1 MAWRTVYR
9 LEWRILRRD
18 RAALLVLGVFAAF
31 LLVAALAGGR
41 AASTLEAGIRAERQ
55 TETDAAEA
63 HTVALESLAGSDKA
77 FSARDPRDP
86 VWMGQDGAAH
96 TAVLPPAPLAPI
108 ALGQR
113 DLQPQAV
120 RVTTGVRLTAQRESR
135 TAMSGPTRQMTGPFD
150 PAFLFVMLFPL
161 VVIALSYELLSG
173 ERERGTLAMLLS
185 QPVTQASLVL
195 GKAGA
200 RATALCIV
208 TVAFAVLG
216 LGVGGA
222 DLGSGA
228 AWLHVGLYVAVLVAW
243 ALFWFAAAVA
253 VNAWSTGSDRNAL
266 MLVGLW
272 LALVVIV
279 PGLVSVGVDTFAPA
293 PSSSELE
300 HEIRE
305 AAEDIERELVGLEGR
320 HDVDPRTQGFS
331 KKKVAVEQELLEKS
345 APLLQEHRRLQAE
358 REAVVGALRFTSP
371 ALVVQLALED
381 IAGSG
386 TARHSRFAEQVAAFH
401 GTYRGY
407 FATKIQAG
415 APFAP
420 SDVARIPKMEFQE
433 EPASALVGRVLS
445 GLALLALLIALLL
458 GCAWPGLRKI
468 GRLTR

>member
-31 LLVAALAGGR
+31 LLIAALAGGR
-41 AASTLEAGIRAERQ
+41 AASTLEDGIDAERQ
-55 TETDAAEA
+55 SESDAAAA
-63 HTVALESLAGSDKA
+63 HTTALRELAGSDVA

-86 VWMGQDGAAH
+86 VWMGQDGAAR

-113 DLQPQAV
+113 DLHPQAV
-120 RVTTGVRLTAQRESR
+120 RVTTGVRLTAQRESQ

-173 ERERGTLAMLLS
+173 ERERGTLTMLLS
-185 QPVTQASLVL
+185 QPVTQTSLVL

-216 LGVGGA
+216 LAVAGA
-222 DLGSGA
+222 DLSSGA
-228 AWLHVGLYVAVLVAW
+228 AWFHVALYMAVMVAW

-253 VNAWSTGSDRNAL
+253 VNAWGAGSDRNAL
-266 MLVGLW
+266 MLVGFW

-279 PGLVSVGVDTFAPA
+279 PGLVSVAVDTLSPA

-320 HDVDPRTQGFS
+320 HDVDTRTEGFS
-331 KKKVAVEQELLEKS
+331 KKKVAVESELLERS
-345 APLLQEHRRLQAE
+345 APLLEEHRRLQGE
-358 REAVVGALRFTSP
+358 REDLVSALRFTSP

-386 TARHSRFAEQVAAFH
+386 TVRHGRFTEQVAAYH
-401 GTYRGY
+401 GTYRD
-407 FATKIQAG
+407 FFSARIQAG
-415 APFAP
+415 TPLAQA
-420 SDVARIPKMEFQE
+420 DVAEVPKMVFQE
-433 EPASALVGRVLS
+433 EPASALAGRVLG
-445 GLALLALLIALLL
+445 GLALLAVLIGLLL
-458 GCAWPGLRKI
+458 GLAWPGLRKI